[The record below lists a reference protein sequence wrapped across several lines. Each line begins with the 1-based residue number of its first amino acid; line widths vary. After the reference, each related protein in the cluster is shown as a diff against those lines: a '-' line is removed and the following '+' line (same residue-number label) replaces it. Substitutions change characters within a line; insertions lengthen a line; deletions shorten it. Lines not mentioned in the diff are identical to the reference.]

1 MGTHPIFESDFDC
14 LTDVLIMPSFLG
26 GYARATLKAAVINAE
41 NRNRLTEE
49 DKCWREKNEKDSRKK
64 SRKIERGEPN
74 TTIERIKSK
83 RHIDKWDHEGFYENH
98 PEEIGPTAPVEKNT
112 DRFRFFKAAPDVAIT
127 QTAITSKEKTKRKR
141 HYSDSDSESPERSR
155 KSSKKPKKSKKHKK
169 SKS

>member
-1 MGTHPIFESDFDC
+1 MCSRNFKMILIIS
-14 LTDVLIMPSFLG
+14 DVLIMPSFLG

-83 RHIDKWDHEGFYENH
+83 RHIDKWVR
-98 PEEIGPTAPVEKNT
+98 PVS
-112 DRFRFFKAAPDVAIT
+112 F
-127 QTAITSKEKTKRKR
+127 
-141 HYSDSDSESPERSR
+141 
-155 KSSKKPKKSKKHKK
+155 
-169 SKS
+169 